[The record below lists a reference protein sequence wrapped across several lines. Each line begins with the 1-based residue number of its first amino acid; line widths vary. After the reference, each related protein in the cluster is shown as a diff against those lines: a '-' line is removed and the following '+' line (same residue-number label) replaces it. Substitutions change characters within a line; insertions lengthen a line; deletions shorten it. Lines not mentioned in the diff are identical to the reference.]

1 MKKSLLLRLP
11 DIVAHGHRQ
20 ASHFLA
26 GLEDRQRIARH
37 PRQRAL
43 SAHGAA
49 HHPNHPDHPSR
60 DHSDHLVCG
69 DDLAVLAALLAGHP
83 GLPRL
88 RGRVN
93 LICFEPGPGA
103 PAARAGSA
111 AQAEKERLAG
121 LTLRLL
127 LMRALLADTGF
138 ICVRLAHGPARC
150 ARLVVDTVFGSENS
164 AQDILWHTPPSPRMA
179 SAALRHGLV
188 HVYAK
193 HRRRVEP
200 VLPDPTVPWG
210 RSSSPAEAMLR
221 HLLAVSTAPGDTVV
235 AFNAGAQIAAVAAP
249 SARQWV
255 VTAPDASA
263 CDTLHQHLSARGARP
278 FLRQAVE

>member
-20 ASHFLA
+20 ASHFLD
-26 GLEDRQRIARH
+26 GLEDRQRIAWH

-49 HHPNHPDHPSR
+49 PTPENPSR
-60 DHSDHLVCG
+60 NHLVCG

-83 GLPRL
+83 GLPPL
-88 RGRVN
+88 SGRVN
-93 LICFEPGPGA
+93 LICFDPIPGA
-103 PAARAGSA
+103 PAAPAGSA
-111 AQAEKERLAG
+111 AQADKERLAG

-138 ICVRLAHGPARC
+138 IRVRLAQDPAGC

-164 AQDILWHTPPSPRMA
+164 AQDILWHTPPSARMA
-179 SAALRHGLV
+179 STALHQGLV

-235 AFNAGAQIAAVAAP
+235 AFNAGTEIAAVAAP

-255 VTAPDASA
+255 ITTPDAPA
-263 CDTLHQHLSARGARP
+263 CNALHQQLSARGARP
-278 FLRQAVE
+278 FFRQTLS

>member
-20 ASHFLA
+20 ASHFLD
-26 GLEDRQRIARH
+26 GLDDRQRIAWH
-37 PRQRAL
+37 PRHRAL

-49 HHPNHPDHPSR
+49 PPPENPTR
-60 DHSDHLVCG
+60 DHLVCG
-69 DDLAVLAALLAGHP
+69 DDLGVLAALLAGHAN
-83 GLPRL
+83 LPRL

-93 LICFEPGPGA
+93 LICFNPGPGA
-103 PAARAGSA
+103 PAAPASNA
-111 AQAEKERLAG
+111 AQTDKERLTAFA
-121 LTLRLL
+121 LRLL

-138 ICVRLAHGPARC
+138 ICVRLAQDPACC

-179 SAALRHGLV
+179 SAARRHGLV

-200 VLPDPTVPWG
+200 ALPGPAAPWG
-210 RSSSPAEAMLR
+210 RSSSPAEALLR

-235 AFNAGAQIAAVAAP
+235 AFNAGAEIAAVAAP

-255 VTAPDASA
+255 ITAPDAPA
-263 CDTLHQHLSARGARP
+263 CDALHQHLSAQGARP
-278 FLRQAVE
+278 FLRQTLPALG

>member
-20 ASHFLA
+20 ASHFLD
-26 GLEDRQRIARH
+26 GLDDRQRIAWH
-37 PRQRAL
+37 PRHRAL

-49 HHPNHPDHPSR
+49 PPPENPTR
-60 DHSDHLVCG
+60 DHHDHLVCG

-83 GLPRL
+83 ALPRL
-88 RGRVN
+88 RGRVG
-93 LICFEPGPGA
+93 LICFDPGPDA

-111 AQAEKERLAG
+111 AQADKERLTG

-138 ICVRLAHGPARC
+138 IRVRLGQDPAGC
-150 ARLVVDTVFGSENS
+150 ARLVVDTVFGSENN

-200 VLPDPTVPWG
+200 VLPGPTVPWG
-210 RSSSPAEAMLR
+210 PSSSPAEAMLR

-235 AFNAGAQIAAVAAP
+235 AFNAGAEIAAVAAP

-255 VTAPDASA
+255 ITAPDAPA
-263 CDTLHQHLSARGARP
+263 CDALHQRLSARGARP
-278 FLRQAVE
+278 FLRQALPTPG